1 MIHRRHITARAVLG
15 ATLVIAILCSG
26 AVTLRRIVIQR
37 ADYAALTARPLQP
50 GELIY
55 LVNDDGSVTLRVG
68 DGDTA
73 YGRVPIDA
81 AAVRTANQRVLD
93 PNTDYYVETFGGV
106 TANADAS
113 YSLGVAAIAA
123 TGGVRI
129 VAINPDVYLS
139 DVTFD
144 TAQKDP
150 PSGFSP
156 SSFAVLSPS
165 DLIETA
171 TNAVTITGY
180 ASGSEWIMI
189 SNLVVSAWV
198 DRTPMGSTIDF
209 LQHTVNVGDATADTN
224 PTTLGQMQ
232 DWLRNNE
239 GKHWSYWPAL
249 GHIDIAGHQL
259 ISGTNHWT
267 IGELGNTLTIA
278 NRGHRIATFTQATD
292 TNAAPAILAAIYN
305 TNATF
310 SIWIDASTA
319 ATRAPEVGSVISLTP
334 TPVAWLPY
342 ATSSNSWPSTV
353 SINGT
358 NCYYLVCQ
366 APDASRYFR
375 VFSERATTTPPTLN
389 VRSLKIDGYTIYL
402 HTNGV
407 VMWQ

>member
-1 MIHRRHITARAVLG
+1 LNGRLAARRTVIALAAV
-15 ATLVIAILCSG
+15 AILCSG

-37 ADYAALTARPLQP
+37 ADYAALTAQPLQP

-55 LVNDDGSVTLRVG
+55 LVNSDGSVTLRVG
-68 DGDTA
+68 DGETD
-73 YGRVPIDA
+73 YGRVPVDV

-129 VAINPDVYLS
+129 VAINPEVYLS
-139 DVTFD
+139 AVAFD
-144 TAQKDP
+144 AANMAP
-150 PSGFSP
+150 PSGFPP
-156 SSFAVLSPS
+156 SSYATISPAN
-165 DLIETA
+165 LIDTA

-224 PTTLGQMQ
+224 PTTLGQMRT
-232 DWLRNNE
+232 WLANNE

-259 ISGTNHWT
+259 ISGTNAWT
-267 IGELGNTLTIA
+267 IGEIGQDLTIA
-278 NRGHRIATFTQATD
+278 NAGHTLATFTRATD
-292 TNAAPAILAAIYN
+292 TNAAPAILAATKN

-310 SIWIDASTA
+310 SIWVDASTA

-334 TPVAWLPY
+334 PPVAWLPY

-358 NCYYLVCQ
+358 NCYYLVCP

-375 VFSERATTTPPTLN
+375 VFFERATTTPPTLN

>member
-1 MIHRRHITARAVLG
+1 MIHCRHITARAVLG
-15 ATLVIAILCSG
+15 ATLAIAILCSG

-50 GELIY
+50 GELVY
-55 LVNDDGSVTLRVG
+55 LVNTDGSVTLRVG
-68 DGDTA
+68 DGDIA
-73 YGRVPIDA
+73 YGRVPIDV
-81 AAVRTANQRVLD
+81 AAVRTATQRILD
-93 PNTDYYVETFGGV
+93 PLTDYYVETFGGV
-106 TANADAS
+106 TANADGT
-113 YSLGVAAIAA
+113 YSFGVAAIAA

-129 VAINPDVYLS
+129 VAINPEVYVS
-139 DVTFD
+139 AVAYESTTKD
-144 TAQKDP
+144 AGDP
-150 PSGFSP
+150 PKIISTTMYPDEFTST
-156 SSFAVLSPS
+156 S
-165 DLIETA
+165 
-171 TNAVTITGY
+171 TNAVTITATPDG
-180 ASGSEWIMI
+180 AAWLSL

-198 DRTPMGSTIDF
+198 DRTPMGTTIDF

-232 DWLRNNE
+232 TWLANNE
-239 GKHWSYWPAL
+239 GKHWSYWPVL

-278 NRGHRIATFTQATD
+278 NRGHRIATFTQASD

-334 TPVAWLPY
+334 PVAWLPY

-353 SINGT
+353 SHNGT
-358 NCYYLVCQ
+358 NCYYLVCP
-366 APDASRYFR
+366 APDASRFFR
-375 VFSERATTTPPTLN
+375 VFCERATTTPTSLS
-389 VRSLKIDGYTIYL
+389 VRALKIDGYTIYL